1 MVSERGPLSETREED
16 FQHRGAWAKSRGEE
30 NFCAKFEIFEFF
42 PAFGVRFYRLPDSSG
57 GTVQIAGRPCRHS
70 MVVLA

>member
-30 NFCAKFEIFEFF
+30 KFCAKFEIFEFF
-42 PAFGVRFYRLPDSSG
+42 RLLESVFIDYLIRAVGPSKLLDG
-57 GTVQIAGRPCRHS
+57 LVGTPR
-70 MVVLA
+70 